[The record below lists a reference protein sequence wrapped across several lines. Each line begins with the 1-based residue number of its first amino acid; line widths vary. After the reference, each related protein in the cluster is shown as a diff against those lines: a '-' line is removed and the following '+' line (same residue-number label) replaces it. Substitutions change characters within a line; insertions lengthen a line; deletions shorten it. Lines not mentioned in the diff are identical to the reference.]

1 MANGILAYKLRKP
14 ILEAVQKAY
23 HRYRHYFKMSQIL
36 LMIRRRRRADLI
48 LSMRRLFTER
58 MCLKHRPQLRP
69 LLRRSR
75 KMSSM
80 PMVMAPSY
88 QNPPEA
94 HPRIQLLQLS
104 YHPRNHGTL
113 FTLPI
118 KCHPIPISLH
128 HNPRLLRMEY
138 HIFRR
143 PITPIKATVSLL
155 LRLTLID
162 DRHLSQQTSPL
173 RRTRAPPR
181 RLDRIQNALLVRQS
195 SFRLRQACCVQL
207 LLPLAH

>member
-1 MANGILAYKLRKP
+1 MLAYKLRTP
-14 ILEAVQKAY
+14 ILEAVQRAY

-36 LMIRRRRRADLI
+36 LMIRPRRRADPI
-48 LSMRRLFTER
+48 RSMRRLFTER

-94 HPRIQLLQLS
+94 HPKIQLLQLS
-104 YHPRNHGTL
+104 CHPRNHGNL
-113 FTLPI
+113 FTWPI
-118 KCHPIPISLH
+118 KCHQIPISLH
-128 HNPRLLRMEY
+128 HNPRLLKMEY
-138 HIFRR
+138 HTFRR

-155 LRLTLID
+155 LRLNLID
-162 DRHLSQQTSPL
+162 DRHLRQQISPL
-173 RRTRAPPR
+173 RQTRVPTR
-181 RLDRIQNALLVRQS
+181 RLDRNQNALLVRQS
-195 SFRLRQACCVQL
+195 SFHLRQACCVQL